1 MRREQGHFVTHDG
14 LELYTQCWLPESAP
28 QANLAVVHGI
38 GEHSG
43 RYANFA
49 AWFAPQGFAVY
60 AFDLRGHG
68 QSPGLKGHAAHWSDI
83 RKDVGA
89 FLNHVKQRDANSPLF
104 LIGHSMGGL
113 TVLDYALRDDVAAL
127 KGVVASGPAL
137 GSAEKLSPIQRILI
151 KMLSP
156 LLPRVQ
162 LDNGLDVNG
171 LARDPDVIRLY
182 RDDPLVHSKITPR
195 LASEMFKT
203 ASDCQV
209 HANEW
214 PAGLPL
220 LIVHGGADAI
230 CPPQASAR
238 FFANVAAHNKT
249 RREYEDYLHEVF
261 NEIGRESVLQDV
273 QDWLETLLQ

>member
-1 MRREQGHFVTHDG
+1 MRQEQGQFTTHDG
-14 LELYTQCWLPESAP
+14 LELYTQCWLPETTP
-28 QANLAVVHGI
+28 RANLVVVHGI

-49 AWFAPQGFAVY
+49 AWFVPQGFAVHS
-60 AFDLRGHG
+60 FDLRGHG
-68 QSPGLKGHAAHWSDI
+68 KSPGVKGHVAHWADI
-83 RKDVGA
+83 RKDVGV
-89 FLNHVKQRDANSPLF
+89 FLDYVKQHGTNSPLF

-113 TVLDYALRDDVAAL
+113 IVLDYALHDDVTAL

-137 GSAEKLSPIQRILI
+137 GSAEKVPPAQRLLL
-151 KMLSP
+151 KMLNP
-156 LLPRVQ
+156 LLPQ
-162 LDNGLDVNG
+162 MQMNNGLDIND
-171 LARDPDVIRLY
+171 LARDPAVIRLY
-182 RDDPLVHSKITPR
+182 REDPLVHPHITPR

-203 ASDCQV
+203 GTICQV

-214 PAGLPL
+214 PADLPL

-249 RREYEDYLHEVF
+249 HREYEGYLHEIL
-261 NEIGRESVLQDV
+261 NEIGREAVLKDV
-273 QDWLETLLQ
+273 QDWLETLL